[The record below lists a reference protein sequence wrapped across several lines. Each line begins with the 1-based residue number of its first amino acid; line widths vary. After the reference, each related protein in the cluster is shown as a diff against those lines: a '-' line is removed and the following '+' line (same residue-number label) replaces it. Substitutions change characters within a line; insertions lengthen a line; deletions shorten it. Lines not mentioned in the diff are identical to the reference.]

1 MTPPLP
7 NSSAKSAAPL
17 HLILERSPTLS
28 RFIIVTHALAG
39 LCAVANHG
47 PVWLRIGLLVA
58 VAVSAFFSYRN
69 HILAPRYRGLSLLPD
84 GEWEV
89 VSRAGPLVGRVAA
102 GSVATRWLVILY
114 LSIEPQGRLAIPIVR
129 DGVDPESF
137 RRLRVYL
144 RVAGAVSNRDRTSG

>member
-1 MTPPLP
+1 LP

-28 RFIIVTHALAG
+28 RVIIVAHALAG
-39 LCAVANHG
+39 LCAVANSW

-58 VAVSAFFSYRN
+58 VAVSAFFAYRN
-69 HILAPRYRGLSLLPD
+69 HILAPRFRGLSLLPD

-89 VSRAGPLVGRVAA
+89 ISRAGPLVGRAAA
-102 GSVATRWLVILY
+102 GTVVTRWIVILY
-114 LSIEPQGRLAIPIVR
+114 LNVEPKGRLAIPIVR
-129 DGVDPESF
+129 DGVDPEAF

-144 RVAGAVSNRDRTSG
+144 RVVGAVSNRDRTSG